1 MKGAFRIEAYDRR
14 KVNKEKG
21 GEGKGGRGYKGNMRS
36 EAEVHVCIQ

>member
-14 KVNKEKG
+14 KVNGEKG
-21 GEGKGGRGYKGNMRS
+21 GERGGGGYKGNMRS